1 MTPEFGYC
9 FRPDPRRS
17 DSSGTL
23 HLWVGHYGA
32 VRFVPTS
39 YDIRPDEWDHDTG
52 SLVIPGDSSGRRR
65 KLIECAKSMTRN
77 LRLVDNI
84 IRDLEAS
91 RKRYTAD
98 DVANTFTKEVAG
110 SHMLG
115 VYTAILAGELA
126 YSGQT
131 RAAAAYYTATRRL
144 VAFNGGYDIHMGEI
158 TPGMMR
164 DFQQSLIAERVIQST
179 VSFYMRALRAIYNK
193 AVAEGII
200 PVRTNYPFDEVYTQV
215 VVAPVSKTRIA
226 IEV

>member
-9 FRPDPRRS
+9 FRPDPRRD

-23 HLWVGHYGA
+23 HLWIGHYGA
-32 VRFVPTS
+32 VRFVPTN
-39 YDIRPDEWDHDTG
+39 YDIRHDEWDPVSG

-65 KLIECAKSMTRN
+65 KLTECAKSMTRN
-77 LRLVDNI
+77 LRLVDTI

-98 DVANTFTKEVAG
+98 DVANAFTKEVAG

-126 YSGQT
+126 YSGQA
-131 RAAAAYYTATRRL
+131 RSAAAYYTATRRL
-144 VAFNGGYDIHMGEI
+144 VAFNGGYDMHMGEI
-158 TPGMMR
+158 TPEMMR
-164 DFQQSLIAERVIQST
+164 DFQQALLTEGVIRST

-193 AVAEGII
+193 AVAEGI
-200 PVRTNYPFDEVYTQV
+200 VAARTDYPFDEVYTQV
-215 VVAPVSKTRIA
+215 VAPPSQTRIT
-226 IEV
+226 IEA